1 VSLIPIA
8 LATEHSKSVT
18 ANTNILDESLTPTN
32 PPCLFRIMVSFD
44 TAGVFKAVIT
54 RDTTAETVEFNAG
67 ASLVANALYIFDM
80 LVHSGDKVNFQYSV
94 NATLLVLRVQEIGAA
109 TQ

>member
-1 VSLIPIA
+1 V
-8 LATEHSKSVT
+8 
-18 ANTNILDESLTPTN
+18 
-32 PPCLFRIMVSFD
+32 
-44 TAGVFKAVIT
+44 
-54 RDTTAETVEFNAG
+54 TVEFNAG

-80 LVHSGDKVNFQYSV
+80 LVHSGDKVNFRYSV